1 MHDDS
6 RIGTLRSRDCNFV
19 GIAYFQPGI
28 QSRNLFKF
36 REVIVAT
43 ARFIGV
49 YASRTATANRTVSG
63 TPGGT
68 RKSYWFV
75 WEDDLGQYRVQLLDA
90 AFQPVGAPRPVTGNE
105 FREKFTH
112 QPHILVTPVRRT
124 NVDDAEEEKR
134 QTVPPSAAGE
144 KPEPAL
150 WGLAANRPETVTLDE
165 PVQPAEKPAAASA
178 EALAAAERLDR
189 EFRAEFAVALTKWKR
204 GENRSSLKTFE
215 AMADRSEGVVAA
227 HKHMFTDFAVD
238 LRKSRLPTLAKK
250 HYLRAVELGPEDCNA
265 HFNMA
270 RICYETGD
278 PARALE
284 HLNKALELEPDFE
297 YARRFKSFLED
308 ADRTSR
314 SFQSGHSDAGVSRI
328 R

>member
-1 MHDDS
+1 M
-6 RIGTLRSRDCNFV
+6 
-19 GIAYFQPGI
+19 
-28 QSRNLFKF
+28 
-36 REVIVAT
+36 AT

-49 YASRTATANRTVSG
+49 YASRPTGSRSG
-63 TPGGT
+63 APGGT
-68 RKSYWFV
+68 RKNYWFV

-90 AFQPVGAPRPVTGNE
+90 AFQPVDAPRSVTGNE

-112 QPHILVTPVRRT
+112 QPHILVTPVRRANT
-124 NVDDAEEEKR
+124 DDPREHAEEP
-134 QTVPPSAAGE
+134 QDVLQHSAGGE
-144 KPEPAL
+144 QAAPAL
-150 WGLAANRPETVTLDE
+150 WGLAANRPETVAGD
-165 PVQPAEKPAAASA
+165 KPARPAGADDGTSA
-178 EALAAAERLDR
+178 EALAAAEKLDR

-215 AMADRSEGVVAA
+215 AMAERSEGVVPA

-250 HYLRAVELGPEDCNA
+250 HYSRAVELGPEDCNA

-278 PARALE
+278 PNRALD
-284 HLNKALELEPDFE
+284 HLNKALELDPEFE
-297 YARRFKSFLED
+297 YARRFKIFLED
-308 ADRTSR
+308 ADTERNAPGSSR
-314 SFQSGHSDAGVSRI
+314 SGNSGSGRSRL